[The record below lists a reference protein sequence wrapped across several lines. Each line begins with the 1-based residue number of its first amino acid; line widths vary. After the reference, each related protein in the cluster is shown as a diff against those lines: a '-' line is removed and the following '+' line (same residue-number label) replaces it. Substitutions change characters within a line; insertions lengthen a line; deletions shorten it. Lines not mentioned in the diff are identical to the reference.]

1 MCLGLFR
8 LKAEDGESEKQVP
21 LGTLLYHV
29 APFGPFLKQLF
40 CSQGEI
46 GAEPGHDIVLVKPIF
61 LVSQLFKKPHPAY
74 SDAWSA
80 Y

>member
-8 LKAEDGESEKQVP
+8 LKAEDRESEKQVP
-21 LGTLLYHV
+21 LGTLLYHL
-29 APFGPFLKQLF
+29 ATFDPFLKQLF

-46 GAEPGHDIVLVKPIF
+46 GAEPGRVVVSVEPIF
-61 LVSQLFKKPHPAY
+61 LVSQLFEKPHPAY
-74 SDAWSA
+74 SQSRSA